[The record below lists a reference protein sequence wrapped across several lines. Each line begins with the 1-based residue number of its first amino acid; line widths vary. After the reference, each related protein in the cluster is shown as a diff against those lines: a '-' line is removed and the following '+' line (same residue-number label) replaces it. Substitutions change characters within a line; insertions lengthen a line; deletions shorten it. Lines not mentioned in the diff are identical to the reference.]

1 MRLTDQ
7 TAGGTDWGRYDDGAY
22 LALGDLKG
30 TNGNQNYP
38 IPADTNPTG
47 YTSVVIWVR
56 PVQRGVRI
64 GPGQAVTRTAS
75 RRVGEFFDG

>member
-47 YTSVVIWVR
+47 YTSVVIWCDRFNVAFGSAPVR
-56 PVQRGVRI
+56 L
-64 GPGQAVTRTAS
+64 
-75 RRVGEFFDG
+75 